1 MFDTIRY
8 TIRPWFQILWG
19 ASFLMPLLLKK
30 RSWLG
35 TPIIRT
41 EVPVRFW
48 LITAV
53 GVILI
58 AIGSYEA
65 WARLYVR

>member
-1 MFDTIRY
+1 
-8 TIRPWFQILWG
+8 
-19 ASFLMPLLLKK
+19 MPLLLKK